1 MLQSHSHINI
11 TLGDIKLVVIEDEEK
26 LLNNIVE
33 YLNLAGYNVV
43 GFSNPVEG
51 LDYLEKHRV
60 DVIISDVKM
69 PSISGFE
76 LISDIR
82 RGKINKDAV
91 FIFLTAKVERDDLRT
106 GMNLQAD
113 DYITKPFVM
122 QDLVNAI
129 DTRLKLKSDRAENSN
144 TKLTRVKQYM
154 FDMLDKLTKS
164 EVKVVYLIS
173 MGKNNDQIAERL
185 SVSPKTVDNHRT
197 NVSLKLDIS
206 GRNSLMIFC
215 IDNKV
220 LIKQYISEKMRDMP
234 YIF

>member
-1 MLQSHSHINI
+1 
-11 TLGDIKLVVIEDEEK
+11 
-26 LLNNIVE
+26 
-33 YLNLAGYNVV
+33 LAGYNVV
-43 GFSNPVEG
+43 GFSDPVEG

-69 PSISGFE
+69 PSISGFK

-234 YIF
+234 HIF

>member
-43 GFSNPVEG
+43 GFSDPVEG

-69 PSISGFE
+69 PSISGFK

-220 LIKQYISEKMRDMP
+220 FIKQYISEKMRDMP
-234 YIF
+234 HIF

>member
-1 MLQSHSHINI
+1 MLQSHSHIDI

-26 LLNNIVE
+26 LLSNIVE

-43 GFSNPVEG
+43 GFSDPLEG
-51 LDYLEKHRV
+51 LEYLEKQRV

-129 DTRLKLKSDRAENSN
+129 NTRLKLKSDRSENSN
-144 TKLTRVKQYM
+144 TKPTLVKQYM
-154 FDMLDKLTKS
+154 FDMLDKLTKT
-164 EVKVVYLIS
+164 EVKVVYLVS
-173 MGKNNDQIAERL
+173 MGKSNDQIAERL

-197 NVSLKLDIS
+197 NISAKLSIS
-206 GRNSLMIFC
+206 GRNKLLQVC
-215 IDNKV
+215 IENK
-220 LIKQYISEKMRDMP
+220 LHIKEYIQEKMRDMP
-234 YIF
+234 HFF

>member
-43 GFSNPVEG
+43 GFSDPVEG

-215 IDNKV
+215 VDNKV

-234 YIF
+234 HIF

>member
-1 MLQSHSHINI
+1 MLKSHSHINI

-33 YLNLAGYNVV
+33 YLNMAGYNVV

-197 NVSLKLDIS
+197 NVSLKLGIS

-234 YIF
+234 HIF

>member
-1 MLQSHSHINI
+1 MLQSHSHIDI

-26 LLNNIVE
+26 LLSNIVE

-43 GFSNPVEG
+43 GFSDPLEG
-51 LDYLEKHRV
+51 LEYLEKQRV

-129 DTRLKLKSDRAENSN
+129 NTRLKLKSDRAENSN
-144 TKLTRVKQYM
+144 TKPTLVKQYM
-154 FDMLDKLTKS
+154 FDMLDKLTKT
-164 EVKVVYLIS
+164 EVKVVYLVS
-173 MGKNNDQIAERL
+173 MGKSNDQIAERL

-197 NVSLKLDIS
+197 NISAKLSIS
-206 GRNSLMIFC
+206 GRNKLLQVC
-215 IDNKV
+215 IENK
-220 LIKQYISEKMRDMP
+220 LHIKEYIQEKMRDIP
-234 YIF
+234 HFF

>member
-1 MLQSHSHINI
+1 MLQSHSHIDI

-26 LLNNIVE
+26 LLSNIVE

-43 GFSNPVEG
+43 GFSDPLEG
-51 LDYLEKHRV
+51 LEYLEKQRV

-129 DTRLKLKSDRAENSN
+129 NTRLKLKSDRAENAN
-144 TKLTRVKQYM
+144 TKPTLVKQYM
-154 FDMLDKLTKS
+154 FDMLDKLTKT
-164 EVKVVYLIS
+164 EVKVVYLVS
-173 MGKNNDQIAERL
+173 MGKSNDQIAERL

-197 NVSLKLDIS
+197 NISAKLSIS
-206 GRNSLMIFC
+206 GRNKLLQVC
-215 IDNKV
+215 IENK
-220 LIKQYISEKMRDMP
+220 LHIKEYIQEKMRDMP
-234 YIF
+234 HFF

>member
-43 GFSNPVEG
+43 GFSDPVEG
-51 LDYLEKHRV
+51 LTFIESHPV
-60 DVIISDVKM
+60 DVIVSDVKM
-69 PSISGFE
+69 PNLNGFD
-76 LISDIR
+76 LISSVR
-82 RGKINKDAV
+82 SSKLNKDAV
-91 FIFLTAKVERDDLRT
+91 FIFLTAKVDRDDIRE
-106 GMNLQAD
+106 GMNLLAD
-113 DYITKPFVM
+113 DYITKPFIM

-129 DTRLKLKSDRAENSN
+129 TTRLQLKSTRAEKSN
-144 TKLTRVKQYM
+144 AKPTLVKQYI

-164 EVKVVYLIS
+164 EIKVAYLIS
-173 MGKNNDQIAERL
+173 LGKYNEQIAERL
-185 SVSPKTVDNHRT
+185 SVSAKTVDNHRT

-215 IDNKV
+215 IENKV
-220 LIKQYISEKMRDMP
+220 LIKQYISEKMRDIP
-234 YIF
+234 HFF

>member
-1 MLQSHSHINI
+1 MLQSHSHIDI

-26 LLNNIVE
+26 LLSNIVE

-43 GFSNPVEG
+43 GFSDPLEG
-51 LDYLEKHRV
+51 LEYLEKQRV

-129 DTRLKLKSDRAENSN
+129 NTRLKLKSDRAENAN
-144 TKLTRVKQYM
+144 TKPTLVKQYM
-154 FDMLDKLTKS
+154 FDMLDKLTKT
-164 EVKVVYLIS
+164 EVKVVYLVS
-173 MGKNNDQIAERL
+173 MGKSNDQIAEKL

-197 NVSLKLDIS
+197 NISAKLSIS
-206 GRNSLMIFC
+206 GRNKLLQVC
-215 IDNKV
+215 IENK
-220 LIKQYISEKMRDMP
+220 LHIKEYIQEKMRDMP
-234 YIF
+234 HFF

>member
-43 GFSNPVEG
+43 GFSDPVEG

-69 PSISGFE
+69 PSISGFK

-215 IDNKV
+215 VDNKV

-234 YIF
+234 HIF

>member
-33 YLNLAGYNVV
+33 YLNLAGFKVV
-43 GFSNPVEG
+43 GFSDPVEG

-69 PSISGFE
+69 PSISGFD

-129 DTRLKLKSDRAENSN
+129 DTRLKLTSDRAENSN

-220 LIKQYISEKMRDMP
+220 LIKQYISEKMRDIP
-234 YIF
+234 HFF

>member
-43 GFSNPVEG
+43 GFSDPVEG

-69 PSISGFE
+69 PSISGFK

-234 YIF
+234 HIF